1 METLLRHHIDSTE
14 KRFDK
19 LDERL
24 KDLHKEVLDLRYFK
38 TESKATAKSVS
49 LLVSG
54 LTGLLTLIVS
64 ALINAFLGKHN

>member
-1 METLLRHHIDSTE
+1 MEALLRHHIDSTE

-24 KDLHKEVLDLRYFK
+24 KDLHKEVLDLRDFK
-38 TESKATAKSVS
+38 TESKTTAKSVS